1 MGYFKFS
8 LSFTKILCISY
19 LPFMVFLVSCLDLL
33 FLSIF
38 LLTNSHWAQFWLIKS
53 GDAKYYNTLPLKIC
67 LQKEV
72 CKRLR
77 PPVFLRTN
85 ILKKFWLV
93 STNTSFLFTVRSK
106 FVFREVK
113 LLFNLDIINKN
124 ELSVSLYS
132 LAAIS
137 HQLIGSFHHNFE
149 PFQINRDPDKRVL
162 IDS

>member
-1 MGYFKFS
+1 M
-8 LSFTKILCISY
+8 
-19 LPFMVFLVSCLDLL
+19 
-33 FLSIF
+33 
-38 LLTNSHWAQFWLIKS
+38 
-53 GDAKYYNTLPLKIC
+53 
-67 LQKEV
+67 
-72 CKRLR
+72 
-77 PPVFLRTN
+77 FLRTN
-85 ILKKFWLV
+85 ILNKFWLV
-93 STNTSFLFTVRSK
+93 STHSFLFTVRSN

-113 LLFNLDIINKN
+113 LLFKLDIINKN